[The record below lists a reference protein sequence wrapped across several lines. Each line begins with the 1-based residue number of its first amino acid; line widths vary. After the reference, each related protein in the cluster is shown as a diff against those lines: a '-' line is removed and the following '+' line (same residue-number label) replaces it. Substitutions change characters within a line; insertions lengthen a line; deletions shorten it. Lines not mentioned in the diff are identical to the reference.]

1 MIGVS
6 YIGGHEIKSTTK
18 VRKIID
24 ICKFIFVFC
33 VFLLLTFVV
42 FYFWLLWYFTFG
54 FCGSQRMQR
63 AVDVLWGPQWALTE
77 CIQWGER
84 RQWSHLRFSM
94 EKPIDFWLRKEGVA
108 GSVTPTIDTVSF
120 LRSICRTRLEVV
132 AATGKVEC
140 RTQLFSQG
148 EQT

>member
-1 MIGVS
+1 MFRIG
-6 YIGGHEIKSTTK
+6 YISGHVINSTTK

-42 FYFWLLWYFTFG
+42 FYFWFLWLFTFD
-54 FCGSQRMQR
+54 FWGSQRTQR

-77 CIQWGER
+77 CVQWGER

-120 LRSICRTRLEVV
+120 LRPICRTRLEVV
-132 AATGKVEC
+132 AATG
-140 RTQLFSQG
+140 R
-148 EQT
+148 

>member
-1 MIGVS
+1 MQI
-6 YIGGHEIKSTTK
+6 YF
-18 VRKIID
+18 
-24 ICKFIFVFC
+24 CFLCIFTFDFC
-33 VFLLLTFVV
+33 GF
-42 FYFWLLWYFTFG
+42 FTFG

-63 AVDVLWGPQWALTE
+63 AVDVLWGPKWALTE

-132 AATGKVEC
+132 AATG
-140 RTQLFSQG
+140 R
-148 EQT
+148 

>member
-94 EKPIDFWLRKEGVA
+94 EKPIDFWFRKEGVA

-120 LRSICRTRLEVV
+120 LRSICRTRLEVI
-132 AATGKVEC
+132 AATGW
-140 RTQLFSQG
+140 
-148 EQT
+148 